1 MNDHEAPLLDR
12 CGFTIVPN
20 VVGHD
25 VLRELDAQ
33 VSSVLLQRAGA
44 RNLLSHDWCRGLALR
59 LARHP
64 TIAGALPD
72 DAVAISCT
80 LFDKRAERNWSVGV
94 HQDLSVTVARR
105 EDIPGWKGWTRK
117 QGALFVQPPD
127 DLLGQL
133 LAVRVH
139 LDDCTEGNGPL
150 KVVPG
155 THRLGRISEADGL
168 RLRDEVGEAVCD
180 VPAGGTLLMRPLL
193 LHASGKAVADRPHRL
208 LHFVYGTHR
217 SHESLS
223 WSEDAMPRALLA
235 DRITASAE

>member
-12 CGFTIVPN
+12 CGFTIAPN

-44 RNLLSHDWCRGLALR
+44 RNLLSHDWCCGLALR

-64 TIAGALPD
+64 VIASALPD

-94 HQDLSVTVARR
+94 HQDLSVPVARR

-139 LDDCTEGNGPL
+139 LDHCTEDNGPL

-155 THRLGRISEADGL
+155 THRLGRISEGDAL
-168 RLRDEVGEAVCD
+168 RLRDDIGEAVCV
-180 VPAGGTLLMRPLL
+180 VPAGGALLMRPLL
-193 LHASGKAVADRPHRL
+193 LHASGKAVADRPRRV
-208 LHFVYGTHR
+208 LHLVYGPR
-217 SHESLS
+217 RPHESLS
-223 WSEDAMPRALLA
+223 WPEDAVSCALLA